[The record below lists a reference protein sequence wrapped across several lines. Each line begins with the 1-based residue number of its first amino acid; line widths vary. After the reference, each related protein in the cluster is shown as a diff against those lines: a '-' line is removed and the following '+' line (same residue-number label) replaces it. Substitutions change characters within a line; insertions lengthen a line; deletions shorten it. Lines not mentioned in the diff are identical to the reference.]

1 MTLNAGK
8 CRFMCLRKDTLNKAF
23 IFKNLVMENSKEQK
37 ILGVTVDDK
46 LNCKSHIKVLD
57 LSKWF

>member
-8 CRFMCLRKDTLNKAF
+8 CHFMCLRKDTLNEAF
-23 IFKNLVMENSKEQK
+23 IFKNLVMETSKEQK

-46 LNCKSHIKVLD
+46 LNCKSHIKALD

>member
-1 MTLNAGK
+1 
-8 CRFMCLRKDTLNKAF
+8 MCLRKDTLNKAF

-46 LNCKSHIKVLD
+46 LNCKSHIKALD
-57 LSKWF
+57 LSKWFWEKNSF